1 MKLGTK
7 IIAGFAGLITIAILL
22 GGTAVWKMTSV
33 KLVATTLAGDY
44 MPAAGVANNVERESL
59 QTMYEMR
66 GYAFTEDTN
75 YLTRSLLNLAEVKQ
89 HLEDAKKLADKAA
102 DGDLT
107 FLKQA
112 AEKAEAKAQEYEQ
125 LAKQTVTVTQTLEKD
140 RQTMDEAAK
149 AYMSVCSIYLDSQK
163 AKLHEALA
171 STNATAGL
179 AIAEIQDRAHKMD
192 LANDVIDLGNAIR
205 IGNFKG
211 QANRDPEL
219 YRETMKKFPDVYTKL
234 DELKAITKQ
243 DVNLKQIEACRTAGK
258 AYSDAMTSFLENWLA
273 REELGKKRGV
283 AADAVL
289 AEARNTAAS
298 SMDNSAKSAATAA
311 TSLTTASTTM
321 IVGLG
326 LATVLG
332 ITLAIFITRS
342 ITKPIRQVADHL
354 AAGTEQTASAAGQ
367 VSASSQ
373 SLAEGASEQAA
384 SIEETSSSLEEM
396 SSMTKRNADNASK
409 VKELGSEARSA
420 GDAAVTDMQA
430 MGVAMDA
437 IKTSSDDI
445 AKIIKTIDEIAFQ
458 TNILALNAAV
468 EAARAGEAGAGF
480 AVVADEVR
488 SLAQRCAQAAKETAA
503 KIEDSVQKSAHG
515 VQISAKVA
523 QSLEQIVGKARQV
536 DELAAEVASASK
548 EQTQGISQIN
558 LAVGQMD
565 KVTQSNAAN
574 AEESAAAAEELNAQ
588 AELMRDSVRE
598 LLRLVDGQNSQMGVP
613 GSHAATLPHHGVR
626 RSAGKSPK
634 LVEAIAPKNGAPD
647 TNGHASTPE
656 RKAKPELA
664 VASRRSEIP
673 MDDGFKEF

>member
-1 MKLGTK
+1 
-7 IIAGFAGLITIAILL
+7 
-22 GGTAVWKMTSV
+22 
-33 KLVATTLAGDY
+33 
-44 MPAAGVANNVERESL
+44 
-59 QTMYEMR
+59 
-66 GYAFTEDTN
+66 
-75 YLTRSLLNLAEVKQ
+75 
-89 HLEDAKKLADKAA
+89 
-102 DGDLT
+102 
-107 FLKQA
+107 
-112 AEKAEAKAQEYEQ
+112 
-125 LAKQTVTVTQTLEKD
+125 
-140 RQTMDEAAK
+140 
-149 AYMSVCSIYLDSQK
+149 
-163 AKLHEALA
+163 
-171 STNATAGL
+171 
-179 AIAEIQDRAHKMD
+179 
-192 LANDVIDLGNAIR
+192 
-205 IGNFKG
+205 
-211 QANRDPEL
+211 
-219 YRETMKKFPDVYTKL
+219 
-234 DELKAITKQ
+234 
-243 DVNLKQIEACRTAGK
+243 
-258 AYSDAMTSFLENWLA
+258 
-273 REELGKKRGV
+273 
-283 AADAVL
+283 
-289 AEARNTAAS
+289 
-298 SMDNSAKSAATAA
+298 
-311 TSLTTASTTM
+311 
-321 IVGLG
+321 
-326 LATVLG
+326 
-332 ITLAIFITRS
+332 
-342 ITKPIRQVADHL
+342 
-354 AAGTEQTASAAGQ
+354 
-367 VSASSQ
+367 
-373 SLAEGASEQAA
+373 
-384 SIEETSSSLEEM
+384 
-396 SSMTKRNADNASK
+396 MTKRNADNASK

-598 LLRLVDGQNSQMGVP
+598 LLRLVDGQNSQMGAT
-613 GSHAATLPHHGVR
+613 GSHAATLPHNGVKR
-626 RSAGKSPK
+626 LAAKPHK
-634 LVEAIAPKNGAPD
+634 PAEAIALKNGAPD
-647 TNGHASTPE
+647 TNGHTSTPE